1 MDSLSSSP
9 LNKDKKILIFCNSYW
24 NIRNFRIGLV
34 KDLINNGY
42 SVSLLAAYD
51 KYYDE
56 LKGDGYDCN
65 LIDLSRSGT
74 AFLNELVTLYNTKK
88 LLKKINPD
96 LILSFT
102 IKPNIY
108 SAITSKSRLIT
119 NITGLG
125 SSFLKNNIK
134 TFFIK
139 CLYRFSCRLADKVV
153 FQNQDDRF
161 YFINNHL
168 CDNNKTI
175 LIRGSGIDTNYYS
188 SQIVNHSYNPFHE
201 LFPKKSKI
209 ILYVGRLIKDKG
221 ILEYLNAANKFISDS
236 PNSNIVFGCIGDLDQ
251 ENPSSISQTELESL
265 LIAGKIEHINFVE
278 DIRNYLKFSCFVCLP
293 SYREGLSKALLE
305 SMSMSKPIITSDAPG
320 CIDLITKEING
331 YVVKIKSVGS
341 LVKIFKKIE
350 NLSQKEIDLMGRR
363 SREATL
369 EKYSLEAINL
379 SYLQSIRDCFNDI

>member
-108 SAITSKSRLIT
+108 SAITSKSRVIT

-161 YFINNHL
+161 YFTNNHL

-221 ILEYLNAANKFISDS
+221 ILDYLNAANKFISDS

-251 ENPSSISQTELESL
+251 ENPSSTNRASL
-265 LIAGKIEHINFVE
+265 LNTSHIV
-278 DIRNYLKFSCFVCLP
+278 
-293 SYREGLSKALLE
+293 
-305 SMSMSKPIITSDAPG
+305 
-320 CIDLITKEING
+320 
-331 YVVKIKSVGS
+331 
-341 LVKIFKKIE
+341 
-350 NLSQKEIDLMGRR
+350 
-363 SREATL
+363 
-369 EKYSLEAINL
+369 
-379 SYLQSIRDCFNDI
+379 